1 MPTDIDPEN
10 QVIRFNELDKME
22 SPFQPADMA
31 LERFA
36 RHRYSVVGRPA
47 EKTAAGKGPGDVKDF
62 SVVYISCE
70 PGKGIGSHAHSNAE
84 VFIPMSGRW
93 RVTMRDETE
102 KSVELSAWDVISVPP
117 DVMHGAENIGEETAW
132 LLAINAGGGTAKS
145 HWDPKLVAEIL
156 AAGGKVDA

>member
-1 MPTDIDPEN
+1 MPKDIDPEN
-10 QVIRFNELDKME
+10 QVIRFNELDTME

-47 EKTAAGKGPGDVKDF
+47 EKTAAGKGTGAVKDF

-70 PGKGIGSHAHSNAE
+70 PGKGIGAHAHSNAE

-93 RVTMRDETE
+93 RVTMHGETE
-102 KSVELSAWDVISVPP
+102 QAVELGPWDVISVPP
-117 DVMHGAENIGEETAW
+117 DVMHGAENIGEDEAW

-145 HWDPKLVAEIL
+145 HWHPELIAEIL
-156 AAGGKVDA
+156 AAGGKV